1 MLQGHNYLLYPQSK
15 HELAT
20 ELIAL
25 CNDYHERFLSGRDL
39 QNYILHYATVSK
51 KHFFDGPDL
60 NKTILT
66 KIGKKR
72 TDLILQLLYGHQ
84 LTL

>member
-20 ELIAL
+20 ELITL
-25 CNDYHERFLSGRDL
+25 CNDYHERSLSGRDL
-39 QNYILHYATVSK
+39 QNYILHYATISK
-51 KHFFDGPDL
+51 KHFFDGSDL
-60 NKTILT
+60 NKTILA

-72 TDLILQLLYGHQ
+72 TDLILQLLHGHQ

>member
-20 ELIAL
+20 ELIIL
-25 CNDYHERFLSGRDL
+25 CDDYHERSLSGQDL
-39 QNYILHYATVSK
+39 QNYILHYATASK
-51 KHFFDGPDL
+51 KHLFDGPNL
-60 NKTILT
+60 NKTILA
-66 KIGKKR
+66 KISKKR
-72 TDLILQLLYGHQ
+72 AELILELLCGHQ